1 MKKLVFFFA
10 LILISNLIFAQAFPT
25 EPDRF
30 IKSFNSELGYTGE
43 VASTSKNLSKEFT
56 TFWETDSLSFQEKE
70 KFISTANNMAAK
82 GCKGYPDFVCLA
94 DNRMWFSRKAFDN
107 SQYEIYEKGI
117 FDILNAGKRPKLND
131 LSDYLLSFNYLL
143 SKDIIA
149 KNPRTYWKVEN
160 NSFELKYDKGI
171 KIQLSK
177 VNLIGYQGVDSL
189 KIYRT
194 DAEYYPSQNL
204 WKGVGGT
211 VGWERVGYSLDSIQA
226 QLSNYQ
232 INTKNVSLTADSV
245 TFNNVMYIK
254 KPMLG
259 RLIDKTGNLD
269 NPKKSDYPKFTSYNQ
284 HYYLKNFV
292 PGIDYEGGF
301 SVHGSSFIASGT
313 KEEPAT
319 MLLTKSDSIYMEAK
333 SLAFYLDTKIII
345 SDQCAI
351 SLHFGEDSIYH
362 PYLTFKY
369 YIHPR
374 FLELIRSREG
384 MNQVNYSNSY
394 HQINMDFTWMKWF
407 VDKYKIEFTTMR
419 TADSKEPNK
428 ALFESA
434 DYFRLERYRDIQ
446 KKDAQHPL
454 AVITNFISSFWG
466 SNDFQLNDL
475 AKWMGYSP
483 QQVVQMVL
491 DLAYRGFLNYDPQSQ
506 EIIVYPNAWTFL
518 QAYKNQKDSDV
529 IQFYSVTDSNKT
541 NAEFSL
547 INFDLKIDGIHE
559 IHLSDSQ
566 NIRVFPNNKKIT
578 LQKNRT
584 FTFDGT
590 IQAGQ
595 FYFYGSNYKFD
606 YNRFMIELN
615 QCDSMK
621 MVAET
626 DFLDSDGTYKPAI
639 VRNKL
644 EQINGEFYIDEPLNK
659 SGRQDFPEYPKFIS
673 NEKTYVYYDRP
684 DVYNG
689 IYKRNN
695 FYFEVDPF
703 ELDSI
708 KGYSR
713 DNLRFKGTLYS
724 ADIFPPIKETLV
736 LRKNDFSLGFNT
748 RTGPVGL
755 PLYSGKAT
763 FWHEI
768 DLSNQG
774 LRGSGRIEYL
784 AANMNPDY
792 LIFFPKFM
800 EGHTPNFELKKQSA
814 PIEYPKVEGR
824 DNTLRWNVED
834 DDFMIKRDT
843 SNFTMYEGKGSFEG
857 DLNLKSSG
865 LEGDGTMFIDKAKI
879 ASELISFKQN
889 VFDSDTANFDLYT
902 INALNVDFKSDNVKT
917 HIDFIDRKGVFKSNG
932 ENTIWTFPKN
942 KYMSEMNEMT
952 WYMDKEEIAIS
963 ADTDVLEKLE
973 KEGAFLEPDE
983 WEAMF
988 LEGPKFI
995 SIHPKQ
1001 DSLYFVAPS
1010 ARYDYINHII
1020 YAEGVKFIK
1029 VADATIYTEDG
1040 NVTIEKDAVMQ
1051 TLQNA
1056 KIIANSTSRHHTV
1069 YNASVNIYGKKNYN
1083 AFGDY
1088 DFINS
1093 TKQPQTIHLTK
1104 IAVDASGQSYG
1115 TGTILEPDNFTISP
1129 YYKYQGDVT
1138 FYANN
1143 PELEFNGA
1151 AKIIDDCD
1159 TTIFGWV
1166 KFKSFLD
1173 PEDIF
1178 IKIDSITY
1186 NINNTRLCSGLV
1198 LANTNQLYPAFLT
1211 RKRNQYDQEIFS
1223 ASGYLH
1229 YDQDDGKFIIAPK
1242 EKITE
1247 TSLPGNLIR
1256 RHKSICNVYGE
1267 GKFEFSKD
1275 FGLFKP
1281 NAIGNFM
1288 WYPETDTTEINV
1300 SMIADAYFSNAAL
1313 KAMADKLNSTGG
1325 LSGLNVRDDV
1335 FEKAL
1340 IEFLG
1345 TEKADQWFSN
1355 LSLGNYNKFPKELE
1369 NKLIFTD
1376 LQFYWHRALTS
1387 FVHYGPIGIANL
1399 GKEQVNKYVFGFIR
1413 IEKSRRGDVFEMLL
1427 EPDYSTWYYIRYSAG
1442 TFTIISSDEN
1452 FNNIVYNQKP
1462 NQREK
1467 TENGVFYQYGLGSSS
1482 YMKRFKK
1489 DMYKFFKIDENINL
1503 DE

>member
-1 MKKLVFFFA
+1 MKKLIFFFF
-10 LILISNLIFAQAFPT
+10 LSLLSKILFSQAFPI
-25 EPDRF
+25 EPDKF
-30 IKSFNSELGYTGE
+30 LKSFTSELGYTGE
-43 VASTSKNLSKEFT
+43 VRKNSKSLAKEFT
-56 TFWETDSLSFQEKE
+56 NFWESDSLSFQEKE
-70 KFISTANNMAAK
+70 KFIQTANDLAAK
-82 GCKGYPDFVCLA
+82 GCKAYPDFVCLA
-94 DNRMWFSRKAFDN
+94 DNKLWFTRKGFDN

-131 LSDYLLSFNYLL
+131 LSNYFLSFNALL
-143 SKDIIA
+143 SKDILA
-149 KNPRTYWKVEN
+149 KNPRTYWKLEN
-160 NSFELKYDKGI
+160 NSFKLIYDKGI

-194 DAEYYPSQNL
+194 DCEYYPSQNL
-204 WKGVGGT
+204 LKGNGGT
-211 VGWERVGYSLDSIQA
+211 IGWERVGYGLDSIQA
-226 QLSNYQ
+226 KLSDYE
-232 INTKNVSLTADSV
+232 INTKNISLTADSV
-245 TFNNVMYIK
+245 SFNNTMYIK

-259 RLIDKTGNLD
+259 KLIDKAGNLD

-284 HYYLKNFV
+284 HYELKNLV

-301 SVHGSSFIASGT
+301 SVQGNSFIASGT

-319 MLLTKSDSIYMEAK
+319 MLLTKSDSIYMKAK
-333 SLAFYLDTKIII
+333 SLAFYLDTEIII
-345 SDQCAI
+345 SDNCAI
-351 SLHFGEDSIYH
+351 NIHFNEDSIYH
-362 PYLTFKY
+362 PQLTFKY
-369 YIHPR
+369 HIHPR
-374 FLELIRSREG
+374 FLELIRSKND
-384 MNQVNYSNSY
+384 MSKVNYINSY
-394 HQINMDFTWMKWF
+394 HQINMDFTWLKWF
-407 VDKYKIEFTTMR
+407 IDKYKIEFTTIK
-419 TADSKEPNK
+419 TSGVDNE

-454 AVITNFISSFWG
+454 AVVTNFVDSFWG
-466 SNDFQLNDL
+466 NNNFYLNDL
-475 AKWMGYSP
+475 AKWMQFSP

-491 DLAYRGFLNYDPQSQ
+491 DLAYRGFLNYDPLSQ
-506 EIIVYPNAWTFL
+506 EIMVYPDAWTFL
-518 QAYKNQKDSDV
+518 QAYQNKKDSDV
-529 IQFYSVTDSNKT
+529 IQFHSITKNDIS
-541 NAEFSL
+541 NAELSL
-547 INFDLKIDGIHE
+547 INFDLKINGIYE
-559 IHLSDSQ
+559 AHLSDSQ
-566 NIRVFPNNKKIT
+566 NIKVYPLDRKIT

-595 FYFYGSNYKFD
+595 FYFYGSNFKFD

-626 DFLDSDGTYKPAI
+626 DYLDENGNYKLAI

-644 EQINGEFYIDEPLNK
+644 EQINGAFYIDEPMNK
-659 SGRQDFPEYPKFIS
+659 SGRGNFPEFPRLIS
-673 NEKTYVYYDRP
+673 NDKTYVYYDRP

-689 IYKRNN
+689 IYKRNE

-713 DNLRFKGTLYS
+713 DNLLFKGTLYS

-763 FWHEI
+763 FWNEI

-784 AANMNPDY
+784 SANMNPDY

-800 EGHTPNFELKKQSA
+800 EGHSPNFEIKKQTA
-814 PIEYPKVEGR
+814 PVEYPEVIGR
-824 DNTLRWNVED
+824 DNTLRWNVEE

-843 SNFTMYEGKGSFEG
+843 SNFTMYEGKGSLEG
-857 DLNLKSSG
+857 NLNLKTSG
-865 LEGDGTMFIDKAKI
+865 LWGDGTMFIDRAKI
-879 ASELISFKQN
+879 SSNLINFKKD
-889 VFDSDTANFDLYT
+889 VFDADTASFDIYT
-902 INALNVDFKSDNVKT
+902 INVLNIDFKSDNVKS
-917 HIDFIDRKGVFKSNG
+917 HIDFINRKGVFKSNG
-932 ENTIWTFPKN
+932 EKTIWTFPKN

-952 WYMDKEEIAIS
+952 WFMDNDELAIS

-973 KEGAFLEPDE
+973 KEGENLEPDE
-983 WEAMF
+983 WESLF
-988 LEGPKFI
+988 LEGPKFT
-995 SIHPKQ
+995 SLHPKQ
-1001 DSLYFVAPS
+1001 DSLYFVAPN
-1010 ARYDYINHII
+1010 ARYNYKDHII

-1051 TLQNA
+1051 TIQNA
-1056 KIIANSTSRHHTV
+1056 KIVANSTSRYHII
-1069 YNASVNIYGKKNYN
+1069 YNAAVNIYGRKNYN

-1093 TKQPQTIHLTK
+1093 TKQAQTIHLTK
-1104 IAVDASGQSYG
+1104 VAVDASGQTYG
-1115 TGTILEPDNFTISP
+1115 TGTIIEPDNFTINP
-1129 YYKYQGDVT
+1129 YFRYQGDVSL
-1138 FYANN
+1138 YANN

-1151 AKIIDDCD
+1151 AKTIDDCD
-1159 TTIFGWV
+1159 TTDFGWV
-1166 KFKSFLD
+1166 KFKSFID
-1173 PEDIF
+1173 PEDVF
-1178 IKIDSITY
+1178 IKIDSISY

-1198 LANTNQLYPAFLT
+1198 LSNTNQIYPAFLT
-1211 RKRNQYDQEIFS
+1211 RKRNQYDQEIFT
-1223 ASGYLH
+1223 ANGYLH
-1229 YDQDDGKFIIAPK
+1229 YDQDEGKFVIASK
-1242 EKITE
+1242 DKIAE
-1247 TSLPGNLIR
+1247 NSLPGNLIR
-1256 RHKSICNVYGE
+1256 KHKSICNVYGE

-1288 WYPETDTTEINV
+1288 YYPDLDTAEINV
-1300 SMIADAYFSNAAL
+1300 SMIIDAYFSNTAL
-1313 KAMADKLNSTGG
+1313 KAIGEKINTIGG
-1325 LSGLNVRDDV
+1325 LSGLNLRDDV

-1345 TEKADQWFSN
+1345 TNKADEWFSN
-1355 LSLGNYNKFPKELE
+1355 QSLGNYNKFPKELE

-1376 LQFYWHRALTS
+1376 LQLYWHKQINS

-1399 GKEQVNKYVFGFIR
+1399 GKEQINKYIFGFIR
-1413 IEKSRRGDVFEMLL
+1413 IEKSRRGDIFEILL
-1427 EPDYSTWYYIRYSAG
+1427 EPDYSTWYYFRYSAG
-1442 TFTIISSDEN
+1442 TFSVISSDEN

-1467 TENGVFYQYGLGSSS
+1467 TENGVFYQYGLGSST

-1489 DMYKFFKIDENINL
+1489 DMYKFFKID
-1503 DE
+1503 DEIED